1 MRWEIVKVHFEGDQK
16 KYRVMSF
23 DEANVVRYERLFDTM
38 FDAQEYRLKKENES
52 NESVWLLKY
61 NQYI

>member
-52 NESVWLLKY
+52 NESV
-61 NQYI
+61 